1 MYSTEPTLFVPI
13 ITQHLRDLCGLPPE
27 RATTISSCLKNY
39 FSSASQRKTVVKK
52 IDFKSFIRCFDLS
65 SKVGNVLLSSNRPVD
80 SLSSVTSGNGGVGD
94 GAGGAGSG
102 IGGVGGGVGD
112 SLKVT
117 RSFSRSFSTHP
128 VKLTLK
134 ETLSASTLLD
144 VG

>member
-1 MYSTEPTLFVPI
+1 M
-13 ITQHLRDLCGLPPE
+13 
-27 RATTISSCLKNY
+27 
-39 FSSASQRKTVVKK
+39 KK

-65 SKVGNVLLSSNRPVD
+65 SKVGNVLLSSSRPVD
-80 SLSSVTSGNGGVGD
+80 SLSSVTSGDGGVGD

-102 IGGVGGGVGD
+102 IGGIGGVGGGAGD

-128 VKLTLK
+128 VRLILK